1 KRDIVQAWPNV
12 TVFDIGVIVAQ
23 VRLMLERTVTAV
35 QLLFAFTLFAGV
47 LVLGAALHATRDE
60 RMQEVAVMRA
70 LGARADLLR
79 AALLR
84 ELVLCGAIGGALAV
98 AASVS
103 LAWVLADR
111 VLQVEL
117 VSVWW
122 RWPVGIMGG
131 VLAALIAAR
140 FALSGVL

>member
-1 KRDIVQAWPNV
+1 
-12 TVFDIGVIVAQ
+12 
-23 VRLMLERTVTAV
+23 
-35 QLLFAFTLFAGV
+35 
-47 LVLGAALHATRDE
+47 
-60 RMQEVAVMRA
+60 MRA

-84 ELVLCGAIGGALAV
+84 ELVLCGAIAGALAA

-122 RWPVGIMGG
+122 PWPVGIMGG

-140 FALSGVL
+140 FALSGVLRASPLSTLREVT

>member
-1 KRDIVQAWPNV
+1 R
-12 TVFDIGVIVAQ
+12 
-23 VRLMLERTVTAV
+23 RLTFPRS
-35 QLLFAFTLFAGV
+35 AGV
-47 LVLGAALHATRDE
+47 RALGPALPATRAE
-60 RMQEVAVMRA
+60 RRQEVAVMRA

-84 ELVLCGAIGGALAV
+84 ELILCGAIAGALAA

-122 RWPVGIMGG
+122 PWPVGIVGG

-140 FALSGVL
+140 FALSGVLRASPLSTLREVT